1 MGAEA
6 GAKARINRRGT
17 AAGRRNVGISESPA
31 VATVWR
37 RMVTLKKDRKA
48 KDCWLITTT
57 DSEGLHRQLSITFD
71 DMRELVRLW
80 IDEVI

>member
-1 MGAEA
+1 MGAKA
-6 GAKARINRRGT
+6 GAKAKINRRG
-17 AAGRRNVGISESPA
+17 AATGRRNVGVSGSPA

-37 RMVTLKKDRKA
+37 GMVILKRDRKA

-57 DSEGLHRQLSITFD
+57 DREGFHRQMSITFD
-71 DMRELVRLW
+71 DMRELVRQW